1 MAPFIKLTGLSKH
14 FDDVV
19 AIDDLSLE
27 IDKGEL
33 FCLLGASGCGKSTLL
48 RLLAGFETPTAGRI
62 EIDGHDM
69 AGVGPALRPVNIMF
83 QNYALFPHMTVAA
96 NIGYGLRRAGMR
108 GAELDERV
116 KALLALVRMD
126 KLGGR
131 KPHQLSGGQKQL
143 VALLRG
149 LASNPKIILLD
160 EPFANLDT
168 RLREKLRDKVLH
180 ILKDNQITSIIVT
193 HDADEAM
200 FLSDYIAILED
211 GQIQQHGKPVELYTR
226 PKNRFVA
233 EFFGEINVITGKKIN
248 NKLNTPLG
256 DFDLNNSNIQENY
269 SLVVRSEGIKI
280 IKSTEDDSLIPYKKY
295 NNLVKSPNNGRIIEA
310 KFLGGSTI
318 VHLAL
323 NGMEDFDHLH
333 IKIPGIN
340 YFEKNQIVNLYT
352 DVNYSYIFET

>member
-1 MAPFIKLTGLSKH
+1 MIKINNVNH
-14 FDDVV
+14 FFNDKQILRDF
-19 AIDDLSLE
+19 SLN
-27 IDKGEL
+27 IN
-33 FCLLGASGCGKSTLL
+33 CNSVTSILGPSGSGKTTLL
-48 RLLAGFETPTAGRI
+48 RLICGLENLQSGNIAI
-62 EIDGHDM
+62 ENNN
-69 AGVGPALRPVNIMF
+69 NISFSKIHGSMNNVSFVF
-83 QNYALFPHMTVAA
+83 QDSALFPHLNVIE
-96 NIGYGLRRAGMR
+96 NIYYGLSKLKNSKDRIDS
-108 GAELDERV
+108 LINDYNI
-116 KALLALVRMD
+116 D
-126 KLGGR
+126 KI
-131 KPHQLSGGQKQL
+131 KFSYPHQLSGGQKQL
-143 VALLRG
+143 VALIRG

-180 ILKDNQITSIIVT
+180 ILKDNGITSIIVT

-233 EFFGEINVITGKKIN
+233 EFFGEINVITGKKVN
-248 NKLNTPLG
+248 NRLQTPLG
-256 DFDLNNSNIQENY
+256 NFCLNKNNLKESY

-280 IKSTEDDSLIPYKKY
+280 IKSTEDDSIISYKKN
-295 NNLVKSPNNGRIIEA
+295 NNLVKSPNDGRIIEA

-323 NGMEDFDHLH
+323 NGMKVYDHLH

-340 YFEKNQIVNLYT
+340 YFENNQIVNLYT
-352 DVNYSYIFET
+352 DVNYSYIFES

>member
-1 MAPFIKLTGLSKH
+1 MSIIFLMKKQILKD
-14 FDDVV
+14 F
-19 AIDDLSLE
+19 SLN
-27 IDKGEL
+27 INSNSVTSI
-33 FCLLGASGCGKSTLL
+33 LGPSGSGKTTLL
-48 RLLAGFETPTAGRI
+48 RLISGLENLQSGNI
-62 EIDGHDM
+62 QIDNNNDISSSKINNQM
-69 AGVGPALRPVNIMF
+69 NNVSFVF
-83 QNYALFPHMTVAA
+83 QDSALFPHLTVIE
-96 NIGYGLRRAGMR
+96 NIYYGLSK
-108 GAELDERV
+108 LDNN
-116 KALLALVRMD
+116 KNKIDNLINDYDID
-126 KLGGR
+126 KI
-131 KPHQLSGGQKQL
+131 KFSYPHQLSGGQKQL

-180 ILKDNQITSIIVT
+180 ILKDNNITSIIVT

-200 FLSDYIAILED
+200 FLSDYIAILQD

-233 EFFGEINVITGKKIN
+233 EFFGEINVITGKKVN
-248 NKLNTPLG
+248 NKLHTPLG
-256 DFDLNNSNIQENY
+256 NFYLNKNNLKENY

-280 IKSTEDDSLIPYKKY
+280 IKSTEDDSIISNKRN

-323 NGMEDFDHLH
+323 NGMKDYDHLH

-340 YFEKNQIVNLYT
+340 YFENNQIVNLYT

>member
-1 MAPFIKLTGLSKH
+1 MIKINNINH
-14 FDDVV
+14 FFNKKQILKDF
-19 AIDDLSLE
+19 SLN
-27 IDKGEL
+27 INPNSVTSI
-33 FCLLGASGCGKSTLL
+33 LGPSGSGKTTIL
-48 RLLAGFETPTAGRI
+48 RLISGLENLQSGNI
-62 EIDGHDM
+62 QIDNN
-69 AGVGPALRPVNIMF
+69 NISSAKINNQMNNVSFVF
-83 QNYALFPHMTVAA
+83 QDSALFPHLTVIE
-96 NIGYGLRRAGMR
+96 NIYYGLSKFDNNKNKIDN
-108 GAELDERV
+108 LIHDYNI
-116 KALLALVRMD
+116 D
-126 KLGGR
+126 KI
-131 KPHQLSGGQKQL
+131 KFSYPHQLSSGQKQL
-143 VALLRG
+143 VALIRG

-180 ILKDNQITSIIVT
+180 ILKDNRITSIIVT

-233 EFFGEINVITGKKIN
+233 EFFGEINVITGRKVN
-248 NKLNTPLG
+248 NELHTPLG
-256 DFDLNNSNIQENY
+256 NFYLNKNNLKENY

-280 IKSTEDDSLIPYKKY
+280 IKSTEDDSIISNKR
-295 NNLVKSPNNGRIIEA
+295 NNLVKSPNKSRIIEA

-323 NGMEDFDHLH
+323 NGMKDYDHLH

-340 YFEKNQIVNLYT
+340 YFENNQIVNLYT

>member
-1 MAPFIKLTGLSKH
+1 MIKIDNINH
-14 FDDVV
+14 FFKDKQ
-19 AIDDLSLE
+19 ILKNFSLN
-27 IDKGEL
+27 INSNSVTSI
-33 FCLLGASGCGKSTLL
+33 LGPSGSGKTTLL
-48 RLLAGFETPTAGRI
+48 RLISGLENLQSGNI
-62 EIDGHDM
+62 QIDNN
-69 AGVGPALRPVNIMF
+69 NISGSKINDAMNNVSFVF
-83 QNYALFPHMTVAA
+83 QDSALFPHLTVIE
-96 NIGYGLRRAGMR
+96 NIYYGLS
-108 GAELDERV
+108 
-116 KALLALVRMD
+116 
-126 KLGGR
+126 KLKDSKKR
-131 KPHQLSGGQKQL
+131 IDSLINDYNIEKIKFSYPHQLSGGQKQL

-168 RLREKLRDKVLH
+168 RLREKLRDKILH
-180 ILKDNQITSIIVT
+180 ILKDNKITSIIVT

-200 FLSDYIAILED
+200 FLSDYIAILQN

-248 NKLNTPLG
+248 NKLHTPLG
-256 DFDLNNSNIQENY
+256 NFYLNKNNMKENY

-280 IKSTEDDSLIPYKKY
+280 IKLTEDDRLISYKR
-295 NNLVKSPNNGRIIEA
+295 NNNFVKSPNNGRIIEA

-323 NGMEDFDHLH
+323 NGMKDYDHLH

-340 YFEKNQIVNLYT
+340 YFENNQIVNLYT

>member
-1 MAPFIKLTGLSKH
+1 MIKITNVNHFFNEKQILKDFSLSINSNS
-14 FDDVV
+14 VTS
-19 AIDDLSLE
+19 I
-27 IDKGEL
+27 
-33 FCLLGASGCGKSTLL
+33 LGPSGSGKTTLL
-48 RLLAGFETPTAGRI
+48 RLISGLENLQSGNI
-62 EIDGHDM
+62 QIDNNK
-69 AGVGPALRPVNIMF
+69 NIYSSKNNDAMSNVSFVF
-83 QNYALFPHMTVAA
+83 QDSALFPHLTVIE
-96 NIGYGLRRAGMR
+96 NIYYGLSK
-108 GAELDERV
+108 LNNNKNKIDNLI
-116 KALLALVRMD
+116 KDYDID
-126 KLGGR
+126 KI
-131 KPHQLSGGQKQL
+131 KYSYPHQLSGGQKQL

-180 ILKDNQITSIIVT
+180 ILKDNRITSIIVT

-200 FLSDYIAILED
+200 FLSDYIAILEN

-233 EFFGEINVITGKKIN
+233 EFFGEINVINGRKVN
-248 NKLNTPLG
+248 NELHTPLG
-256 DFDLNNSNIQENY
+256 NFDLNKNNLKENY

-280 IKSTEDDSLIPYKKY
+280 IKSIEDDSIISNKRN

-323 NGMEDFDHLH
+323 NGMKDYDHLH

-340 YFEKNQIVNLYT
+340 YFENNQIVNLYT

>member
-1 MAPFIKLTGLSKH
+1 MIKINHVNHFFKEKH
-14 FDDVV
+14 ILKDF
-19 AIDDLSLE
+19 SLN
-27 IDKGEL
+27 INSNSVTSI
-33 FCLLGASGCGKSTLL
+33 LGPSGSGKTTLL
-48 RLLAGFETPTAGRI
+48 RLISGLENLQSGNI
-62 EIDGHDM
+62 QIDNQN
-69 AGVGPALRPVNIMF
+69 NISNTKINDPINKVSFVF
-83 QNYALFPHMTVAA
+83 QDSALFPHLTVIE
-96 NIGYGLRRAGMR
+96 NIYYGLS
-108 GAELDERV
+108 ELDNSKERIDSLINDYNIENI
-116 KALLALVRMD
+116 KSYY
-126 KLGGR
+126 
-131 KPHQLSGGQKQL
+131 PHQLSGGQKQL

-180 ILKDNQITSIIVT
+180 ILKDNKITSIIVT

-200 FLSDYIAILED
+200 FLSDYIAILQN

-233 EFFGEINVITGKKIN
+233 EFFGEINVITGKKVN
-248 NKLNTPLG
+248 DKLHTPLG
-256 DFDLNNSNIQENY
+256 DFCLNASNLKENY

-280 IKSTEDDSLIPYKKY
+280 IKSSEDDSFIPYKRYK
-295 NNLVKSPNNGRIIEA
+295 NLIKSPNNGRIIEA

-323 NGMEDFDHLH
+323 NGMEDYDHLH

-340 YFEKNQIVNLYT
+340 YFEDNQIVNLYT
-352 DVNYSYIFET
+352 DVNYSYIFEN

>member
-1 MAPFIKLTGLSKH
+1 MIKIKNVNHFFNEKQILKDFSLTINSNS
-14 FDDVV
+14 VTS
-19 AIDDLSLE
+19 I
-27 IDKGEL
+27 
-33 FCLLGASGCGKSTLL
+33 LGPSGSGKTTLL
-48 RLLAGFETPTAGRI
+48 RLISGLENLQSGNI
-62 EIDGHDM
+62 QIDNNK
-69 AGVGPALRPVNIMF
+69 NIYSSKNNDAMSNVSFVF
-83 QNYALFPHMTVAA
+83 QDSALFPHLTVIE
-96 NIGYGLRRAGMR
+96 NIYYGLSQLENSKDRIDS
-108 GAELDERV
+108 LINDYDIN
-116 KALLALVRMD
+116 KI
-126 KLGGR
+126 KYSY
-131 KPHQLSGGQKQL
+131 PHQLSGGQKQL

-180 ILKDNQITSIIVT
+180 ILKDNNITSIIVT

-226 PKNRFVA
+226 PRNRFVA

-248 NKLNTPLG
+248 KKLNTPLG
-256 DFDLNNSNIQENY
+256 DFDLNDSNIQENY

>member
-1 MAPFIKLTGLSKH
+1 MMIKINNVNH
-14 FDDVV
+14 FFKKKQILKDF
-19 AIDDLSLE
+19 SLQ
-27 IDKGEL
+27 INSNSVTSI
-33 FCLLGASGCGKSTLL
+33 LGPSGSGKTTLL
-48 RLLAGFETPTAGRI
+48 RLISGLDNLQSGNI
-62 EIDGHDM
+62 QIDDNNNDISSSRTNN
-69 AGVGPALRPVNIMF
+69 VSFVF
-83 QNYALFPHMTVAA
+83 QDSALFPHLTVIE
-96 NIGYGLRRAGMR
+96 NIYYGLSK
-108 GAELDERV
+108 LDN
-116 KALLALVRMD
+116 D
-126 KLGGR
+126 KNRIDSLIHDYNVD
-131 KPHQLSGGQKQL
+131 KIKFLYPHQLSGGQKQL

-149 LASNPKIILLD
+149 LASNPEIILLD

-180 ILKDNQITSIIVT
+180 ILKDNDITSVIVT

-200 FLSDYIAILED
+200 FLSDYIAILQN

-233 EFFGEINVITGKKIN
+233 EFFGEINVIAGKKIN
-248 NKLNTPLG
+248 NKLHTVLG
-256 DFDLNNSNIQENY
+256 DFYLNKNDLKENY

-280 IKSTEDDSLIPYKKY
+280 IKSTEDDSIISFKKN

-323 NGMEDFDHLH
+323 NGMKDNDHLH

-340 YFEKNQIVNLYT
+340 YFENNQIVNLYT

>member
-1 MAPFIKLTGLSKH
+1 MIKIKNINH
-14 FDDVV
+14 FFAEKQILKDF
-19 AIDDLSLE
+19 SLN
-27 IDKGEL
+27 INSNSVTSI
-33 FCLLGASGCGKSTLL
+33 LGSSGSGKTTLL
-48 RLLAGFETPTAGRI
+48 RLISGLENLQSGNI
-62 EIDGHDM
+62 QIDNKDISSSKNND
-69 AGVGPALRPVNIMF
+69 VISNVSFVF
-83 QNYALFPHMTVAA
+83 QDSALFPHLTVIE
-96 NIGYGLRRAGMR
+96 NIYYGLSNLKNCKDRIDN
-108 GAELDERV
+108 LINNYNIN
-116 KALLALVRMD
+116 KI
-126 KLGGR
+126 KYSY
-131 KPHQLSGGQKQL
+131 PHQLSGGQKQL
-143 VALLRG
+143 VALLRA

-180 ILKDNQITSIIVT
+180 ILKDNKITSIIVT

-200 FLSDYIAILED
+200 FLSDYIAILEN
-211 GQIQQHGKPVELYTR
+211 GQIQQHGKPIELYTR

-233 EFFGEINVITGKKIN
+233 EFFGEINVITGKKIDD
-248 NKLNTPLG
+248 KLHTPLG
-256 DFDLNNSNIQENY
+256 DFCLNNSNIQENF

-295 NNLVKSPNNGRIIEA
+295 KSLVKSPNDGRIIEA

-323 NGMEDFDHLH
+323 NGMEDYDHLH

>member
-1 MAPFIKLTGLSKH
+1 MIKIKNVNH
-14 FDDVV
+14 FFNEKQILKDF
-19 AIDDLSLE
+19 SLN
-27 IDKGEL
+27 INSNSVTSI
-33 FCLLGASGCGKSTLL
+33 LGPSGSGKTTLL
-48 RLLAGFETPTAGRI
+48 RLISGLENLQSGNI
-62 EIDGHDM
+62 QIDINKNNSSSKISYSKND
-69 AGVGPALRPVNIMF
+69 VSFVF
-83 QNYALFPHMTVAA
+83 QDSALFPHLTVIE
-96 NIGYGLRRAGMR
+96 NIYYGLSQLENSKDRIDS
-108 GAELDERV
+108 LINDYDIN
-116 KALLALVRMD
+116 KI
-126 KLGGR
+126 KYSY
-131 KPHQLSGGQKQL
+131 PHQLSGGQKQL

-180 ILKDNQITSIIVT
+180 ILKDNRITSIIVT

-200 FLSDYIAILED
+200 FLSDYIAILEN

-233 EFFGEINVITGKKIN
+233 EFFGEINVINGRKVN
-248 NKLNTPLG
+248 NELHTPLG
-256 DFDLNNSNIQENY
+256 NFDLNKNNLKENY

-280 IKSTEDDSLIPYKKY
+280 IKSIEDDSIISNKRN

-323 NGMEDFDHLH
+323 NGMKDYDHLH

-340 YFEKNQIVNLYT
+340 YFENNQIVNLYT

>member
-1 MAPFIKLTGLSKH
+1 MIKITNVNH
-14 FDDVV
+14 FFNEKQILKDF
-19 AIDDLSLE
+19 SLN
-27 IDKGEL
+27 INSNSVTSI
-33 FCLLGASGCGKSTLL
+33 LGPSGSGKTTLL
-48 RLLAGFETPTAGRI
+48 RLISGLENLQSGNI
-62 EIDGHDM
+62 QIDNNK
-69 AGVGPALRPVNIMF
+69 NIYSSKNNDAMSNVSFVF
-83 QNYALFPHMTVAA
+83 QDSALFPHLTVIE
-96 NIGYGLRRAGMR
+96 NIYYGLSK
-108 GAELDERV
+108 LNNNKNKIDN
-116 KALLALVRMD
+116 LINDYDID
-126 KLGGR
+126 KI
-131 KPHQLSGGQKQL
+131 KYSYPHQLSGGQKQL

-180 ILKDNQITSIIVT
+180 ILKDNRITSIIVT

-200 FLSDYIAILED
+200 FLSDYIAILEN

-233 EFFGEINVITGKKIN
+233 EFFGEINVINGRKVN
-248 NKLNTPLG
+248 NELHTPLG
-256 DFDLNNSNIQENY
+256 NFDLNKNNLKENY

-280 IKSTEDDSLIPYKKY
+280 IKSTEDDSIISNKRN

-323 NGMEDFDHLH
+323 NGMKDYDHLH

-340 YFEKNQIVNLYT
+340 YFENNQIVNLYT

>member
-1 MAPFIKLTGLSKH
+1 MIKINNVNH
-14 FDDVV
+14 FFKKKQILKDF
-19 AIDDLSLE
+19 SLN
-27 IDKGEL
+27 IYSNSVTSI
-33 FCLLGASGCGKSTLL
+33 LGPSGSGKTTLL
-48 RLLAGFETPTAGRI
+48 RLISGLENLQSGNI
-62 EIDGHDM
+62 QIDNNK
-69 AGVGPALRPVNIMF
+69 NIYSSKNNDAMSNVSFVF
-83 QNYALFPHMTVAA
+83 QDSALFPHLTVIE
-96 NIGYGLRRAGMR
+96 NIYYGLSK
-108 GAELDERV
+108 LNNNKNKIDN
-116 KALLALVRMD
+116 LINDYDID
-126 KLGGR
+126 KI
-131 KPHQLSGGQKQL
+131 KYSYPHQLSGGQKQL

-180 ILKDNQITSIIVT
+180 ILKDNRITSIIVT

-200 FLSDYIAILED
+200 FLSDYIAILEN

-233 EFFGEINVITGKKIN
+233 EFFGEINVINGRKVN
-248 NKLNTPLG
+248 NELHTPLG
-256 DFDLNNSNIQENY
+256 NFDLNKNNLKENY

-280 IKSTEDDSLIPYKKY
+280 IKSVEDDSIISNKRN

-323 NGMEDFDHLH
+323 NGMKDYDHLH

-340 YFEKNQIVNLYT
+340 YFENNQIVNLYT

>member
-1 MAPFIKLTGLSKH
+1 MIKIKNVNHYFREKQILKD
-14 FDDVV
+14 F
-19 AIDDLSLE
+19 SLN
-27 IDKGEL
+27 INSNSVTSI
-33 FCLLGASGCGKSTLL
+33 LGPSGSGKTTLL
-48 RLLAGFETPTAGRI
+48 RLISGLENLQSGNI
-62 EIDGHDM
+62 QIDNNKNNSSSKINYSKND
-69 AGVGPALRPVNIMF
+69 VSFVF
-83 QNYALFPHMTVAA
+83 QDSALFPHLTVIE
-96 NIGYGLRRAGMR
+96 NIYYGLSQLENSKDRIDS
-108 GAELDERV
+108 LINDYDIN
-116 KALLALVRMD
+116 KI
-126 KLGGR
+126 KYSY
-131 KPHQLSGGQKQL
+131 PHQLSGGQKQL

-323 NGMEDFDHLH
+323 NGMEDYDHLH

-340 YFEKNQIVNLYT
+340 YFENNQIVNLYT

>member
-1 MAPFIKLTGLSKH
+1 MIKITNVNHFFNEKQILKDFSLTINSNS
-14 FDDVV
+14 VTS
-19 AIDDLSLE
+19 I
-27 IDKGEL
+27 
-33 FCLLGASGCGKSTLL
+33 LGPSGSGKTTLL
-48 RLLAGFETPTAGRI
+48 RLISGLENLQSGNI
-62 EIDGHDM
+62 QIDNNK
-69 AGVGPALRPVNIMF
+69 NIYSSKNNDAMSNVSFVF
-83 QNYALFPHMTVAA
+83 QDSALFPHLTVIE
-96 NIGYGLRRAGMR
+96 NIYYGLSK
-108 GAELDERV
+108 LNNNKNKIDN
-116 KALLALVRMD
+116 LINDYDID
-126 KLGGR
+126 KI
-131 KPHQLSGGQKQL
+131 KYSYPHQLSGGQKQL
-143 VALLRG
+143 VALIRG

-180 ILKDNQITSIIVT
+180 ILKDNRITSIIVT

-200 FLSDYIAILED
+200 FLSDYIAILEN

-233 EFFGEINVITGKKIN
+233 EFFGEINVINGRKVN
-248 NKLNTPLG
+248 NELHTPLG
-256 DFDLNNSNIQENY
+256 NFDLNKNNLKENY

-280 IKSTEDDSLIPYKKY
+280 IKSIEDDSIISNKRN

-323 NGMEDFDHLH
+323 NGMKDYDHLH

-340 YFEKNQIVNLYT
+340 YFENNQIVNLYT

>member
-1 MAPFIKLTGLSKH
+1 MIKINNVNYFFKEKH
-14 FDDVV
+14 ILKDF
-19 AIDDLSLE
+19 SLN
-27 IDKGEL
+27 INSNSVTSI
-33 FCLLGASGCGKSTLL
+33 LGPSGSGKTTLL
-48 RLLAGFETPTAGRI
+48 RLISGLENLQSGNI
-62 EIDGHDM
+62 QIDNNNDISSSKINNQM
-69 AGVGPALRPVNIMF
+69 NNVSFVF
-83 QNYALFPHMTVAA
+83 QDSALFPHLTVIE
-96 NIGYGLRRAGMR
+96 NIYYGLSKLENSKDRIDN
-108 GAELDERV
+108 LINDYDI
-116 KALLALVRMD
+116 D
-126 KLGGR
+126 KI
-131 KPHQLSGGQKQL
+131 KNSYPHQLSGGQKQL

-248 NKLNTPLG
+248 DKLNTPLG

-323 NGMEDFDHLH
+323 NGMEDYDHLH

-340 YFEKNQIVNLYT
+340 YFENNQIVNLYT

>member
-1 MAPFIKLTGLSKH
+1 MIKITNVNHFFNEKQILKDFSLTINSNS
-14 FDDVV
+14 VTS
-19 AIDDLSLE
+19 I
-27 IDKGEL
+27 
-33 FCLLGASGCGKSTLL
+33 LGPSGSGKTTLL
-48 RLLAGFETPTAGRI
+48 RLISGLENLQSGNI
-62 EIDGHDM
+62 QIDNNK
-69 AGVGPALRPVNIMF
+69 NIYSSKNNDAMSNVSFVF
-83 QNYALFPHMTVAA
+83 QDSALFPHLTVIE
-96 NIGYGLRRAGMR
+96 NIYYGLSK
-108 GAELDERV
+108 LNNNKNKIDN
-116 KALLALVRMD
+116 LINDYDID
-126 KLGGR
+126 KI
-131 KPHQLSGGQKQL
+131 KYSYPHQLSGGQKQL

-180 ILKDNQITSIIVT
+180 ILKDNNITSIIVT

-200 FLSDYIAILED
+200 FLSDYIAILEN

-233 EFFGEINVITGKKIN
+233 EFFGEINVINGRKVN
-248 NKLNTPLG
+248 NELHTPLG
-256 DFDLNNSNIQENY
+256 NFDLNKNNLKENY

-280 IKSTEDDSLIPYKKY
+280 IKSIEDDSIISNKRN

-323 NGMEDFDHLH
+323 NGMKDYEHLH

-340 YFEKNQIVNLYT
+340 YFENNQIVNLYT

>member
-1 MAPFIKLTGLSKH
+1 MIKINNVNH
-14 FDDVV
+14 FFKKKQILKDF
-19 AIDDLSLE
+19 SLN
-27 IDKGEL
+27 INSNSVTSI
-33 FCLLGASGCGKSTLL
+33 LGPSGSGKTTLL
-48 RLLAGFETPTAGRI
+48 RLISGLENLQSGTI
-62 EIDGHDM
+62 QIDNNN
-69 AGVGPALRPVNIMF
+69 NISNSKINNQMNNVSFVF
-83 QNYALFPHMTVAA
+83 QDSALFPHLTVIE
-96 NIGYGLRRAGMR
+96 NIYYGLSK
-108 GAELDERV
+108 LDNN
-116 KALLALVRMD
+116 KNKIDNLIDDYDID
-126 KLGGR
+126 KI
-131 KPHQLSGGQKQL
+131 KFSYPHQLSSGQKQL

-180 ILKDNQITSIIVT
+180 ILKDNNITSIIVT

-200 FLSDYIAILED
+200 FLSDYIAILQD

-233 EFFGEINVITGKKIN
+233 EFFGEINVITGKKVN
-248 NKLNTPLG
+248 NKLHTPLG
-256 DFDLNNSNIQENY
+256 NFYLNKNNLKENY

-280 IKSTEDDSLIPYKKY
+280 IKSTEDDSIISNKRN

-323 NGMEDFDHLH
+323 NGMKDYDHLH

-340 YFEKNQIVNLYT
+340 YFENNQIVNLYT

>member
-1 MAPFIKLTGLSKH
+1 MIKINNVNH
-14 FDDVV
+14 FFKKKQILKDF
-19 AIDDLSLE
+19 SLN
-27 IDKGEL
+27 INPNSVTSI
-33 FCLLGASGCGKSTLL
+33 LGPSGSGKTTLL
-48 RLLAGFETPTAGRI
+48 RLISGLENLQSGNI
-62 EIDGHDM
+62 QIDNNK
-69 AGVGPALRPVNIMF
+69 NIYSSKNNDAMSNVSFVF
-83 QNYALFPHMTVAA
+83 QDSALFPHLTVIE
-96 NIGYGLRRAGMR
+96 NIYYGLSKLENSKDRIDN
-108 GAELDERV
+108 LINDYDI
-116 KALLALVRMD
+116 D
-126 KLGGR
+126 KI
-131 KPHQLSGGQKQL
+131 KYSYPHQLSGGQKQL

-233 EFFGEINVITGKKIN
+233 EFFGEINVITGRKVN
-248 NKLNTPLG
+248 NELHTPLG
-256 DFDLNNSNIQENY
+256 NFYLNRNNLKENY

-280 IKSTEDDSLIPYKKY
+280 IKSIEDDSIISNKRN

-323 NGMEDFDHLH
+323 NGIKDNEHLH

-340 YFEKNQIVNLYT
+340 YFENNQIVNLYT

>member
-1 MAPFIKLTGLSKH
+1 MIKINNVTH
-14 FDDVV
+14 
-19 AIDDLSLE
+19 SLKKKQ
-27 IDKGEL
+27 ILKDFSL
-33 FCLLGASGCGKSTLL
+33 NINSNSVTSILGPSGSGKTTLL
-48 RLLAGFETPTAGRI
+48 RLISGLENLQSGNI
-62 EIDGHDM
+62 QIDNNDISSSKTNNQM
-69 AGVGPALRPVNIMF
+69 NNVSFVF
-83 QNYALFPHMTVAA
+83 QDSALFPHLTVIE
-96 NIGYGLRRAGMR
+96 NIYYGLSKLNNNKNRIDS
-108 GAELDERV
+108 LIHDYNI
-116 KALLALVRMD
+116 D
-126 KLGGR
+126 KI
-131 KPHQLSGGQKQL
+131 KFSYPHQLSSGQKQL

-180 ILKDNQITSIIVT
+180 ILKDNNITSIIVT

-200 FLSDYIAILED
+200 FLSDYIAILQN

-233 EFFGEINVITGKKIN
+233 EFFGEINVITGKKVN
-248 NKLNTPLG
+248 NKLKTPLG
-256 DFDLNNSNIQENY
+256 NFYLNKNNLKESY

-280 IKSTEDDSLIPYKKY
+280 IKSTEDDSIISYKR
-295 NNLVKSPNNGRIIEA
+295 NTNLVKAPNNGRIIEA

-323 NGMEDFDHLH
+323 NGMKDYDHLH

-340 YFEKNQIVNLYT
+340 YFENNQIVNLYT

>member
-1 MAPFIKLTGLSKH
+1 MIKINNVHHFFKEKH
-14 FDDVV
+14 ILKDF
-19 AIDDLSLE
+19 SLQ
-27 IDKGEL
+27 INSNSVTSI
-33 FCLLGASGCGKSTLL
+33 LGPSGSGKTTLL
-48 RLLAGFETPTAGRI
+48 RLISGLENLQSGNI
-62 EIDGHDM
+62 QIDNNNNDISSSKINNQM
-69 AGVGPALRPVNIMF
+69 NNVSFVF
-83 QNYALFPHMTVAA
+83 QDSALFPHLNVIE
-96 NIGYGLRRAGMR
+96 NIYYGLSK
-108 GAELDERV
+108 LDNN
-116 KALLALVRMD
+116 KNKIDNLIDDYDID
-126 KLGGR
+126 KI
-131 KPHQLSGGQKQL
+131 KFSYPHQLSSGQKQL
-143 VALLRG
+143 VALIRG

-180 ILKDNQITSIIVT
+180 ILKDNNITSIIVT

-200 FLSDYIAILED
+200 FLSDYIAILQN
-211 GQIQQHGKPVELYTR
+211 GQIQQYGKPVELYTR

-233 EFFGEINVITGKKIN
+233 EFFGEINVISGKKIK
-248 NKLNTPLG
+248 NKLHTPLG
-256 DFDLNNSNIQENY
+256 NFYLNKNNLKENY

-280 IKSTEDDSLIPYKKY
+280 IKSTEDDSIIAYRN

-323 NGMEDFDHLH
+323 NGMKDNDHLH

-340 YFEKNQIVNLYT
+340 YFENNQIVNLYT

>member
-1 MAPFIKLTGLSKH
+1 MIKITNVNHFFNEKQILKDFSLTINSNS
-14 FDDVV
+14 VTS
-19 AIDDLSLE
+19 I
-27 IDKGEL
+27 
-33 FCLLGASGCGKSTLL
+33 LGPSGSGKTTLL
-48 RLLAGFETPTAGRI
+48 RLISGLENLQSGNI
-62 EIDGHDM
+62 QIDNNK
-69 AGVGPALRPVNIMF
+69 NIYSSKNNDAMSNVSFVF
-83 QNYALFPHMTVAA
+83 QDSALFPHLTVIE
-96 NIGYGLRRAGMR
+96 NIYYGLSK
-108 GAELDERV
+108 LNNNKNKIDN
-116 KALLALVRMD
+116 LINDYDID
-126 KLGGR
+126 KI
-131 KPHQLSGGQKQL
+131 KYSYPHQLSGGQKQL

-180 ILKDNQITSIIVT
+180 ILKDNRITSIIVT

-200 FLSDYIAILED
+200 FLSDYIAILEN

-233 EFFGEINVITGKKIN
+233 EFFGEINVINGRKVN
-248 NKLNTPLG
+248 NELHTPLG
-256 DFDLNNSNIQENY
+256 NFDLNKNNLKENY

-280 IKSTEDDSLIPYKKY
+280 IKSIEDDSIISNKRN

-323 NGMEDFDHLH
+323 NGMEDYDHLH

-340 YFEKNQIVNLYT
+340 YFENNQIVNLYT